1 MRKPAIVAAAV
12 LMFVAL
18 ATSRAR
24 GETVTLQEGVS
35 GYAGCT
41 DSHIQADGYA
51 TSNNTN
57 YGGQAD
63 LLVKREHYLYY

>member
-1 MRKPAIVAAAV
+1 MRKSALVAAAV

-18 ATSRAR
+18 TASRAR
-24 GETVTLQEGVS
+24 GETFTLQEGVS

-57 YGGQAD
+57 YGGQSD
-63 LLVKREHYLYY
+63 LVVKREHYVYY

>member
-1 MRKPAIVAAAV
+1 MRKLAVVAAAV

-18 ATSRAR
+18 AASPAR
-24 GETVTLQEGVS
+24 GETLTLQEGVS
-35 GYAGCT
+35 GYSGCT

-57 YGGQAD
+57 YGTQSD
-63 LLVKREHYLYY
+63 LVVKREHYLYY

>member
-1 MRKPAIVAAAV
+1 MKKSAIAAAAV

-24 GETVTLQEGVS
+24 GETLTLQEGVS

-41 DSHIQADGYA
+41 DSYIHADGYA

-57 YGGQAD
+57 YGTQPD
-63 LLVKREHYLYY
+63 LVVKREHYVYY